1 MRLIPHA
8 VCLYVLLVSTQTQQ
22 VGSVDLTQPPQ
33 LAEPAEKQEISN
45 LPEGCK
51 TLSGGC
57 IADGY
62 VDPEDHRLREIEVS
76 VVSVSETKPSEG
88 SELQAEVRL
97 RNTGKQSIQIP
108 WSKDPR
114 VKAEGQDP
122 NHITWEA
129 ATFEVFLKIKHG
141 NDVLLKNSSE
151 WVYGSKFSAGS
162 LLILQPGEWITAKVK
177 FTLEAE
183 YLYHPGELGEGE
195 SQFIVEWDQVSR
207 SWNVK
212 NCGVWNAYFQYDHFY
227 EQTNLPLTVQIT
239 PKASA
244 DIDKPNE

>member
-1 MRLIPHA
+1 MRLIQYA
-8 VCLYVLLVSTQTQQ
+8 VCFSVFLASVQGQQ
-22 VGSVDLTQPPQ
+22 VGSLDLTQPLQP
-33 LAEPAEKQEISN
+33 AESAEKQEESN

-51 TLSGGC
+51 TLSGGG

-62 VDPEDHRLREIEVS
+62 VDPEDHQLREIEVS
-76 VVSVSETKPSEG
+76 MISVSETKPPEG

-97 RNTGKQSIQIP
+97 RNIGKQLIQIP

-114 VKAEGQDP
+114 VKTEGQDP

-129 ATFEVFLKIKHG
+129 ATFEVFLKRKHG

-151 WVYGSKFSAGS
+151 WVYGSRFSGGS
-162 LLILQPGEWITAKVK
+162 LLTLQPGEWITAKVK

-239 PKASA
+239 PA